1 MTRRLRSAGVQ
12 VRPRAEYPALVIMNA
27 LLRDI
32 SQLRGRK
39 IEEEVLLLE
48 LERRQKEAD
57 LVPMDAAL
65 EVITRTLLPV
75 RQRLM
80 ALPSEMSARC
90 NPTDP
95 VHSEKALDDWLQRSL
110 AVIQSAIGKTAA
122 PAKPRKRK
130 AAR

>member
-1 MTRRLRSAGVQ
+1 
-12 VRPRAEYPALVIMNA
+12 MNA